1 MISKAK
7 AIDKIEKEFPHIAE
21 ELHDETWDGLIH
33 LQISVFS
40 RLAQSAIDS
49 GDEPTFQRVGRLF
62 LELFETGEPELVN
75 ALNVSFLEH
84 LNFIDGK
91 KDRSWAYKQM
101 SKKMR
106 LAFDTMG
113 EHNRKIHGDC

>member
-1 MISKAK
+1 MITKAESV
-7 AIDKIEKEFPHIAE
+7 DKIEKEFPHIAE

-33 LQISVFS
+33 LQISVLS

-49 GDEPTFQRVGRLF
+49 GDEPTFQRVCRLF
-62 LELFETGEPELVN
+62 LELFENGEPELVN

-84 LNFIDGK
+84 LNFVDGRK
-91 KDRSWAYKQM
+91 ERNWAYKQM

-106 LAFDTMG
+106 LAFDTMD
-113 EHNRKIHGDC
+113 EHNRKINGTR